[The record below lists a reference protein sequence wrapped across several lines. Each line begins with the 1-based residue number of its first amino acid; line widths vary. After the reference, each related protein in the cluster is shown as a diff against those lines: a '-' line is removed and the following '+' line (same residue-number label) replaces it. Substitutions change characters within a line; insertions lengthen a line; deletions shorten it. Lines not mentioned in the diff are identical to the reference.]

1 MKAERTFVMVKPD
14 GVQRGLVGEVI
25 SRFEQRGMKVIALK
39 MVEPSLEHISN
50 HYPTDDAWIERLG
63 EKGFKSFAE
72 LGIDPMEVMGT
83 TNKKEAGTQVRQWLL
98 DYMTGAPVV
107 PMVVEGLHAI
117 EMVRKIAG
125 NTLPLKAELGTI
137 RGDYS
142 ADSPASANVE
152 KRAIKNILHASETPE
167 EAEHEIA
174 HWFSEEE
181 IFEWDRADHKV
192 MY

>member
-1 MKAERTFVMVKPD
+1 MKTERTFVMVKPD

-25 SRFEQRGMKVIALK
+25 SRFEQRGMKVVALK
-39 MVEPSLEHISN
+39 MVKPSLEHISN
-50 HYPTDDAWIERLG
+50 HYPTDDSWVERLG

-83 TNKKEAGTQVRQWLL
+83 TDKKEAGTQVRQWLM

-107 PMVVEGLHAI
+107 PMIVEGLHAI

-167 EAEHEIA
+167 EAAHEIA

-181 IFEWDRADHKV
+181 IYDWDRADNKV